1 MQQQT
6 DQNDHILIVDDD
18 EALAEM
24 IRGFLESS
32 GFTVEVVG
40 DGSSAVEWIETRPP
54 RLIVLDLMLPGI
66 DGLSVCRKVRQQFDG
81 PILML
86 TALADDI
93 DEVTG
98 LEVGADDYLAKP
110 VRPRVLLARIR
121 ALLRR
126 ADRTA
131 DKQDEPRSIQVGELT
146 VDRGSRE
153 VRKNGALVD
162 LTAAE
167 FELLWLLAQQRGHV
181 VSREVLHEKTLNTL
195 YDGLDRTVDLRVS
208 RLRRKIGDDS
218 KQPALI
224 KTVRGRGYL
233 LVDR

>member
-1 MQQQT
+1 MSQPKT
-6 DQNDHILIVDDD
+6 HNNHILIVDDD
-18 EALAEM
+18 EALSEL
-24 IRGFLESS
+24 IRSFLTSNGFD
-32 GFTVEVVG
+32 VRVVG
-40 DGSSAVEWIETRPP
+40 DGAKAVGLIEAEPP

-66 DGLSVCRKVRQQFDG
+66 DGLSVCRQVRQYYDG

-110 VRPRVLLARIR
+110 IRPRVLLARIR

-126 ADRTA
+126 ADGVADDQTA
-131 DKQDEPRSIQVGELT
+131 PRCIEAGPLNI
-146 VDRGSRE
+146 DRGARE
-153 VRKNGALVD
+153 VRSDGVLVD

-167 FELLWLLAQQRGHV
+167 FELLWLLALECGHV
-181 VSREVLHEKTLNTL
+181 VSREHLHDKTLHTI
-195 YDGLDRTVDLRVS
+195 YDGLDRTIDLRVS
-208 RLRRKIGDDS
+208 RLRRKIGDDP
-218 KQPALI
+218 KQPQKI